1 MTDSKSASPAV
12 KSRSHGAALAL
23 TRPRPAAA
31 RTPLALP
38 LRAQSDVISKID
50 EQLRAE
56 MVEAQ
61 ALVARWATEQ
71 KHHTDSTALAA
82 QRLLEGDKENL
93 EQLHE
98 ELEGVDTADEALQ
111 QRAGDQNASV
121 EQLKSELERL
131 TAQETKLPPEQRR
144 LESALSQHR
153 QVVVQREAGYE
164 QTLASKARRRQ
175 IERPGRARHTAAH
188 AHAHAHMR
196 TPTRTHTRT
205 RIAARHP
212 LEPHIADGTRG
223 LGPPQEGKLAEL
235 HKGGALYRSRLGLAF
250 ERLEDERLRLTF
262 TNIDPSDAMRQFSFK
277 VFVDAADK

>member
-1 MTDSKSASPAV
+1 MVAARSPA
-12 KSRSHGAALAL
+12 HPTA
-23 TRPRPAAA
+23 PAAA
-31 RTPLALP
+31 HTPPARP

-111 QRAGDQNASV
+111 QRAGDQRASV

-164 QTLASKARRRQ
+164 QTLASKARRRPLRTA
-175 IERPGRARHTAAH
+175 RPRDAAAH
-188 AHAHAHMR
+188 AHTPTP
-196 TPTRTHTRT
+196 TPTRTHAHAHCGAPPSWTPPT
-205 RIAARHP
+205 
-212 LEPHIADGTRG
+212 DGTRG
-223 LGPPQEGKLAEL
+223 RGPPQEGKLAEL

-262 TNIDPSDAMRQFSFK
+262 TNIDPADAQRQFSFK
-277 VFVDAADK
+277 VFVDAGDK